1 LPDVQLLVHALHI
14 VLLTG
19 LGEVGLLEGV
29 GVVVSMV
36 EQINSEP
43 EFVFDKAVHI
53 LAQQHV
59 GVNQT
64 YGHNKVEA
72 KFIYHVD

>member
-1 LPDVQLLVHALHI
+1 MQLLVHPLDI

-43 EFVFDKAVHI
+43 EFVFDEAVHI
-53 LAQQHV
+53 LAQKHV
-59 GVNQT
+59 GIDQANR
-64 YGHNKVEA
+64 HNKVKAE
-72 KFIYHVD
+72 FIYDVD